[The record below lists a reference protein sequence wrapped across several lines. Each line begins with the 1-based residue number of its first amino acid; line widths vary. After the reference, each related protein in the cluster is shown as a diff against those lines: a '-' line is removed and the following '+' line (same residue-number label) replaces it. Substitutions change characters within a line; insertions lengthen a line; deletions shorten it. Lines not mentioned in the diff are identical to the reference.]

1 VGGVARSSLEKC
13 YQFTELA
20 VQLNEMEV
28 GVAPT
33 DSRCRPDQRLMELGR
48 WDDANACKLVLED
61 KQRTARRQR
70 EREMEQAA
78 ATGTHRQTDREMEQ
92 VQTDRQTDAQVHTD
106 RQTERWN
113 RCRQTDRQTHRYTQT
128 DRQRDG
134 TDAQV
139 QTDRQT
145 QGRLLHRSRCLLVEV
160 GGSDFFPVASCN
172 FALMLFKLHEM
183 W

>member
-1 VGGVARSSLEKC
+1 LLQTSVLNYSFKLKLGAVNCPTTRTECVCVGGVARSSLEKC

-78 ATGTHRQTDREMEQ
+78 ATGTHRQTDRRTG
-92 VQTDRQTDAQVHTD
+92 TDRRTDGRRGVHCI
-106 RQTERWN
+106 EAGACW
-113 RCRQTDRQTHRYTQT
+113 
-128 DRQRDG
+128 
-134 TDAQV
+134 
-139 QTDRQT
+139 
-145 QGRLLHRSRCLLVEV
+145 
-160 GGSDFFPVASCN
+160 
-172 FALMLFKLHEM
+172 
-183 W
+183 

>member
-1 VGGVARSSLEKC
+1 MGGVARSSLEKC

-78 ATGTHRQTDREMEQ
+78 ATGTHRQTDRQ
-92 VQTDRQTDAQVHTD
+92 RDGTGHRYRRTDR
-106 RQTERWN
+106 R
-113 RCRQTDRQTHRYTQT
+113 THRYTQT
-128 DRQRDG
+128 DRQ
-134 TDAQV
+134 
-139 QTDRQT
+139 T
-145 QGRLLHRSRCLLVEV
+145 QGRPLHRSRCLLVEV
-160 GGSDFFPVASCN
+160 GEVIFFLWQVVILP
-172 FALMLFKLHEM
+172 
-183 W
+183 